1 MPDGGMKQTTT
12 PVVVLLLE
20 DEALI
25 AIDLEFALREAGLE
39 VVVFTHCAQ
48 ADDWLETNSPHI
60 AIIDITLADGVCI
73 KTASTLAE
81 RKIPFIVHS
90 GHAEISEHKGTVF
103 EVGHWISKP
112 AQGCDVI
119 LSARNLA
126 NISLA
131 RIG

>member
-1 MPDGGMKQTTT
+1 MEQTAT
-12 PVVVLLLE
+12 PVVLLLE

-25 AIDLEFALREAGLE
+25 AIDMEFALREAGFD
-39 VVVFTHCAQ
+39 VVLFAHCAQ
-48 ADDWLETNSPHI
+48 ADEWLETNSPRV
-60 AIIDITLADGVCI
+60 AVIDITLADGVCT
-73 KTASTLAE
+73 KAASVLAE

-103 EVGHWISKP
+103 EVGLWISKP
-112 AQGCDVI
+112 AEGYEVI
-119 LSARNLA
+119 LSARNMV